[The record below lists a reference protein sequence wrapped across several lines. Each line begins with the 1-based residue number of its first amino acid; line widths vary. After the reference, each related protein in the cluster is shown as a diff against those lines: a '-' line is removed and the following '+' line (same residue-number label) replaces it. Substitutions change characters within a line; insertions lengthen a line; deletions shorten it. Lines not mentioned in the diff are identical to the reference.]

1 MRQLPD
7 QPGPDHSHQDYPM
20 RRFDI
25 SAAQIDRV
33 VTLFYIRVRAD
44 RVLGPIFARYV
55 ADGDWP
61 EHEAKIAR
69 FWRNAI
75 LREKSYSGNPMR
87 VHVSRPEIQAEHF
100 TIWLGLFHQV
110 LQAELSPAL
119 ALQWG
124 SLADRIGEGFR
135 TGIVAMRQPKDAP
148 PKLF

>member
-1 MRQLPD
+1 MT
-7 QPGPDHSHQDYPM
+7 QDTQTANHPM
-20 RRFDI
+20 KRFDI
-25 SAAQIDRV
+25 TGPEIDRV
-33 VTLFYIRVRAD
+33 VTRFYVRIRAHAE
-44 RVLGPIFARYV
+44 LGPIFARYV
-55 ADGDWP
+55 AHRDWP

-100 TIWLGLFHQV
+100 PQWLGLFHEV
-110 LQAELSPAL
+110 LRTELPTPI

-124 SLADRIGEGFR
+124 ALADRIGEGFR
-135 TGIVAMRQPKDAP
+135 TGIVAMRQPKNAP

>member
-1 MRQLPD
+1 MRQPTD
-7 QPGPDHSHQDYPM
+7 QPAPDHPDRDYPM

-100 TIWLGLFHQV
+100 AIWLGLFHQV
-110 LQAELSPAL
+110 LQAELSPRL

-124 SLADRIGEGFR
+124 TLADRIGEGFR